1 MNASPALTRKSLLRR
16 GSISSRF
23 SAFVFLSFSGLL
35 LFVNCKKSPIAPDSD
50 DFTRPVIWLNTSA
63 VSFTAYEA
71 GGNPSPQAF
80 QVKNS
85 GQKKLAY
92 TISDDADWLR
102 VEPESGASSGQLVE
116 HTIIIDKQNL
126 SARDEAYAATISV
139 ICSQAYN
146 NPQRVAVN
154 LRVSQEPP
162 PVIGVTPNELRFTA
176 KLGTSPAP
184 QTLQVKNVGQGAL
197 SYTLTS
203 DSSWLSLSPAS
214 GTSSGET
221 RSHTVSVSSAGMEE
235 GTYEGLITVA
245 SPDAS
250 NTPVTVKV
258 RLSVSENPPPEISL
272 SPAQLSFQ
280 SVVGRNPSPQYIS
293 IRNAGGGT
301 LAYSITV
308 DVPWMSVSPASGTS
322 TGLPNSHRVS
332 IDVGGLSAGTRQG
345 RITVIAPQATNS
357 PRQMTVSLELSNL
370 STSNT
375 ISLSCNPSSGRTNDT
390 VSVSISIK
398 GNTQTIDA
406 FGLDFAFDSGMFQYL
421 GIAKGSLTGSWLL
434 VDGSLGSPGK
444 LIIGGL
450 LGSGNPIPTGS
461 SGTVAVVT
469 LRVIGVSYND
479 GYRSQLNI
487 RNYQDD
493 ISGMT
498 PEPALTYFTF
508 RK

>member
-1 MNASPALTRKSLLRR
+1 
-16 GSISSRF
+16 
-23 SAFVFLSFSGLL
+23 
-35 LFVNCKKSPIAPDSD
+35 
-50 DFTRPVIWLNTSA
+50 
-63 VSFTAYEA
+63 
-71 GGNPSPQAF
+71 
-80 QVKNS
+80 
-85 GQKKLAY
+85 
-92 TISDDADWLR
+92 
-102 VEPESGASSGQLVE
+102 
-116 HTIIIDKQNL
+116 
-126 SARDEAYAATISV
+126 
-139 ICSQAYN
+139 
-146 NPQRVAVN
+146 
-154 LRVSQEPP
+154 
-162 PVIGVTPNELRFTA
+162 
-176 KLGTSPAP
+176 
-184 QTLQVKNVGQGAL
+184 
-197 SYTLTS
+197 
-203 DSSWLSLSPAS
+203 
-214 GTSSGET
+214 
-221 RSHTVSVSSAGMEE
+221 
-235 GTYEGLITVA
+235 
-245 SPDAS
+245 
-250 NTPVTVKV
+250 
-258 RLSVSENPPPEISL
+258 
-272 SPAQLSFQ
+272 
-280 SVVGRNPSPQYIS
+280 
-293 IRNAGGGT
+293 
-301 LAYSITV
+301 
-308 DVPWMSVSPASGTS
+308 
-322 TGLPNSHRVS
+322 
-332 IDVGGLSAGTRQG
+332 
-345 RITVIAPQATNS
+345 
-357 PRQMTVSLELSNL
+357 MTVSLELSNL